1 MFISETSGVMVS
13 FTSLL
18 LLPLSFFS
26 VLTSA
31 APVDSPPES
40 ESYAQAASSAA
51 VSGYRNA
58 AYFVNW
64 LVLPNHAREDRSEK
78 G

>member
-1 MFISETSGVMVS
+1 VFISETLGVMVS
-13 FTSLL
+13 FTSSL
-18 LLPLSFFS
+18 LLPLSFLS

-31 APVDSPPES
+31 APVDSSSDS
-40 ESYAQAASSAA
+40 ESYAKAASSAA

-64 LVLPNHAREDRSEK
+64 LVLSHHVENRSEK

>member
-1 MFISETSGVMVS
+1 MVS

-26 VLTSA
+26 VLISA
-31 APVDSPPES
+31 APVDSSSES

-64 LVLPNHAREDRSEK
+64 LVLSYHVQEDRSET